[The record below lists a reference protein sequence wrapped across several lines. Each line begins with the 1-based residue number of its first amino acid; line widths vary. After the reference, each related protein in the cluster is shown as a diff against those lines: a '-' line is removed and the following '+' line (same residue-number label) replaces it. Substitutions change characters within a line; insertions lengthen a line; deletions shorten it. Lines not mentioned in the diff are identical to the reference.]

1 MADATEEVFS
11 LPSLQT
17 APPTR
22 GDVLRSALER
32 ALAEV
37 EATEH
42 ANEDDVTPVAHHRAI
57 STALT
62 ALREAPRDALA
73 QATALALLNR
83 VIMPPERADARRR
96 ARADACAVYAL
107 DAGAAPLVQ
116 HALASAAGRAQLV
129 AGQAH
134 ATASRLVAIAEAQAG
149 APALPSDAVD
159 AALDA
164 PSADHAFAM
173 GVLEGVGDDDARARA
188 ALSQSL
194 ALRAAAFRPYSIS
207 VENRRQLHALF
218 GGGGAHQLSSSF
230 QARARAAVPG
240 AT

>member
-1 MADATEEVFS
+1 MSALSPPADATEEVFS

-37 EATEH
+37 EATEN
-42 ANEDDVTPVAHHRAI
+42 ADADDVAPVAHHRAI

-73 QATALALLNR
+73 QATALALLSR
-83 VIMPPERADARRR
+83 VIMPPERADAQRR

-116 HALASAAGRAQLV
+116 HALASA
-129 AGQAH
+129 
-134 ATASRLVAIAEAQAG
+134 S
-149 APALPSDAVD
+149 
-159 AALDA
+159 LDA
-164 PSADHAFAM
+164 
-173 GVLEGVGDDDARARA
+173 DARSLRRRRHHTPGGSDSCSERGACCVRSRSPRDSTGRSRQPKASFARRSKA
-188 ALSQSL
+188 SPAST
-194 ALRAAAFRPYSIS
+194 RGR
-207 VENRRQLHALF
+207 VH
-218 GGGGAHQLSSSF
+218 
-230 QARARAAVPG
+230 
-240 AT
+240 

>member
-1 MADATEEVFS
+1 MSALSPPADATEEVFS

-37 EATEH
+37 EATEN
-42 ANEDDVTPVAHHRAI
+42 ADADDVAPVAHHRAI
-57 STALT
+57 STALP

-116 HALASAAGRAQLV
+116 HALASAAGS
-129 AGQAH
+129 H
-134 ATASRLVAIAEAQAG
+134 AFGAS
-149 APALPSDAVD
+149 P
-159 AALDA
+159 AAL
-164 PSADHAFAM
+164 
-173 GVLEGVGDDDARARA
+173 A
-188 ALSQSL
+188 ALHRIGSSGYVPASGPKQPGVWVRFNVWKVL
-194 ALRAAAFRPYSIS
+194 
-207 VENRRQLHALF
+207 
-218 GGGGAHQLSSSF
+218 LS
-230 QARARAAVPG
+230 
-240 AT
+240 